1 MLLLGGLH
9 HLTYLTYL
17 HQFAPQ
23 AVLYATLSINTEA
36 LEKDAQ
42 KRRSVNLAGGPN
54 AKLRA
59 IDCLSPQSTS
69 ATQGSV
75 IDTLT
80 CTSMISA
87 DVVRVYKRF
96 NLLVNLSDF
105 NEGWLASIYE

>member
-42 KRRSVNLAGGPN
+42 KRRSVTLAGGPN

-69 ATQGSV
+69 ATQESV

-80 CTSMISA
+80 CTSA
-87 DVVRVYKRF
+87 DVVRVQKQF
-96 NLLVNLSDF
+96 NLLVNLSDV
-105 NEGWLASIYE
+105 NEGWLASMYV